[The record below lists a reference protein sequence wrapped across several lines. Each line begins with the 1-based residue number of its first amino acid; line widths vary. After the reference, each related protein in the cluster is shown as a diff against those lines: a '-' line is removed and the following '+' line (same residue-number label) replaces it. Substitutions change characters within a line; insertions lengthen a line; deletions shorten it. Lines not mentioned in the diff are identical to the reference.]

1 MRAAVIAIGLE
12 ESTLSPER
20 QFLDGPTTVGR
31 SEIDRLL
38 GASRSFGDGPLPT
51 FLAATAEAT
60 GVEVILMRSIAQ
72 GGEDGAELESL
83 VPTLEGLVS
92 DACVVPAAP
101 PEMPWEA
108 LRTEIERI
116 AGGEDLHV
124 LVLGTHTDAQ
134 VFPLAVF
141 LRRFLG
147 LAHVATCPHL
157 AGSATREAHEA
168 CFRHGLPQSGV
179 DVLLDLEEA
188 AEYIGMPRAS
198 VQAAGAG
205 PCTLEPREFAAG
217 FSEAQARILQLLC
230 MHWDRAQLR
239 VLQGG
244 YSGSLLLLAQGV
256 KAGSQTEPVVIKV
269 DGAPQMRREIG
280 GYHQVK
286 DLFGKHVPAFSYPV
300 SVGDRTGV
308 GMELAAMEGS
318 PETLQDT
325 FEAATD
331 EAGLERF
338 LSRLQK
344 SLDLVS
350 SKLYGN
356 TAQRTAV
363 SPYRQFGLHMP
374 SQLQWLQE
382 NAEFILG
389 YHDEDVGGERP
400 VDPMEV
406 GIMLGVIAANEGS
419 IESEIC
425 IAHGDLNFQNVICDS
440 ADNVWFIDWTH
451 CGQHPVEMDFAKMES
466 DVKFVMTKEF
476 DTDDLPRLK
485 QFEEYLIA
493 HRIPAPAGELPAS
506 LQFARWDLRFR
517 RMLDSVRRIR
527 RECFELK
534 SDEEWVVYRTGLLS
548 FALHTL
554 SFDKR
559 RGRGECDLVQMMHAL
574 FSAEALV
581 YALIADDFHLQI
593 RSERPSSYPERQ
605 RISIDEAPWSLDCD
619 AYAPPYHVDEAVL
632 AADATSDG
640 GGWADPEDVS
650 KLGDS
655 LVGRA
660 KAHDE
665 SGRPLNPRGRT
676 GVAGRGLL
684 GRWGPNEAVAA
695 LVTRENADSG
705 GTDVLLGR
713 KVGQH
718 SLSVPR
724 GFRHAGEEVDGALS
738 RVLEEDSGWRPSSMG
753 GDVVL
758 KGYSYDPRQ
767 TDHAWVELEAW
778 HIQVDDAEAPALFRP
793 GQQFDEMAWVPIN
806 EATLAEVVPAHAP
819 ILQAAMAKLSDRE
832 AAPGG
837 AGS

>member
-12 ESTLSPER
+12 ESALSPER
-20 QFLDGPTTVGR
+20 QFLAGPTTVGR

-51 FLAATAEAT
+51 FLAATTET
-60 GVEVILMRSIAQ
+60 VGVELILLRSIAQ
-72 GGEDGAELESL
+72 GSSDGAELEPL
-83 VPTLEGLVS
+83 VPTLEGLAS
-92 DACVVPAAP
+92 DACIVPVAP
-101 PEMPWEA
+101 PGIPWER

-116 AGGEDLHV
+116 ASGEDLRI
-124 LVLGTHTDAQ
+124 LVLGSHTDAH

-188 AEYIGMPRAS
+188 AEYIGMPRAA
-198 VQAAGAG
+198 VEAVGAG
-205 PCTLEPREFAAG
+205 PCALEPEELSGG
-217 FSEAQARILQLLC
+217 FSEAQTRILQLLC
-230 MHWDRAQLR
+230 MHWDRAKLR

-244 YSGSLLLLAQGV
+244 YSGSLLLLAQGL

-356 TAQRTAV
+356 TSQRTAV
-363 SPYRQFGLHMP
+363 APYRQFGLHMP
-374 SQLQWLQE
+374 SQLEWLEE
-382 NAEFILG
+382 NAEFVLT
-389 YHDEDVGGERP
+389 YHDEDVGGDRP
-400 VDPMEV
+400 VDPMEI
-406 GIMLGVIAANEGS
+406 GIMLRVVAANEGS

-451 CGQHPVEMDFAKMES
+451 CGQHPIEMDFAKMES
-466 DVKFVMTKEF
+466 DLKFVMTKEF

-485 QFEEYLIA
+485 QFEEYLIG
-493 HRIPAPAGELPAS
+493 HRVPAPAAELPAR

-517 RMLDSVRRIR
+517 RLLDSARRIR
-527 RECFELK
+527 RACFDLK
-534 SDEEWVVYRTGLLS
+534 ADEDWVVYRAGLLS

-559 RGRGECDLVQMMHAL
+559 RGRGECDLVQLMHAL

-581 YALIADDFHLQI
+581 YDLIADDFHLRI
-593 RSERPSSYPERQ
+593 RSERPASYPERQ
-605 RISIDEAPWSLDCD
+605 RISIDEAPWSLDCAD
-619 AYAPPYHVDEAVL
+619 YAPPYYVDEAVL
-632 AADATSDG
+632 AADATSQG

-655 LVGRA
+655 LTERA
-660 KAHDE
+660 KAHDD

-676 GVAGRGLL
+676 GIAGRGLL
-684 GRWGPNEAVAA
+684 GRWGPNEAIAA
-695 LVTRENADSG
+695 LVTRENIDSG
-705 GTDVLLGR
+705 GTEVLLGR

-718 SLSVPR
+718 SLSVPK
-724 GFRHAGEEVDGALS
+724 GFRLAGEEMDSALL
-738 RVLEEDSGWRPSSMG
+738 RVLEEDSGWRPSSVG
-753 GDVVL
+753 GEVVL

-767 TDHAWVELEAW
+767 TDHAWVELEAR
-778 HIQVDDAEAPALFRP
+778 HIQVDGPDAPALFRP
-793 GQQFDEMAWVPIN
+793 GQQFEDMAWVPMN
-806 EATLAEVVPAHAP
+806 EESLGKLVPAHAP
-819 ILQAAMAKLSDRE
+819 ILQAAMAKLGDRT
-832 AAPGG
+832 ATLSAQ
-837 AGS
+837 GS